1 MKKQIYIIIFI
12 ALFIFGCVASST
24 KGGVVG
30 ANRGQLMLVSSE
42 QMEQGANQAYHEIMA
57 KAKQEG
63 ALNTDTQQVNRVRAI
78 ASRII
83 PEVKVFREDALRWN
97 WQVNLL
103 ESKQLNAWCMPGGKI
118 AFYSGIIERLK
129 LTDDEIAAI
138 MGHEIS
144 HALREHSR
152 ERASREQIK
161 NIGILV
167 GGALLGASN
176 EAMQLANLATR
187 YAIELPFSREHER
200 EADKMGVELAARAG
214 YDPYAAVNLW
224 KKMEKVAQKM
234 PFQFL
239 STHPSSSSRIK
250 DISVVA
256 QKTFPLY
263 ERAKKSYHQ

>member
-1 MKKQIYIIIFI
+1 MKKQIYIILFV

-24 KGGVVG
+24 KGGTVG
-30 ANRGQLMLVSSE
+30 ANRGQLMLVSSA
-42 QMEQGANQAYHEIMA
+42 QMQQGANKAYHQIMSEA
-57 KAKQEG
+57 QKKG
-63 ALNTDTQQVNRVRAI
+63 ALNKDSRQVKRIRAI

-83 PEVKVFREDALRWN
+83 PEVKVFREDALN
-97 WQVNLL
+97 WDWRVNLL
-103 ESKQLNAWCMPGGKI
+103 QSNQLNAWCMPGGKI
-118 AFYSGIIERLK
+118 AFYSGIINRLQ
-129 LTDDEIAAI
+129 LSDDEIAAI

-152 ERASREQIK
+152 ERASRQQIK
-161 NIGILV
+161 NIGLLV
-167 GGALLGASN
+167 GGALIGASN
-176 EAMQLANLATR
+176 QTLQLANLAAR

-224 KKMEKVAQKM
+224 KKMDKIAKKM

-239 STHPSSSSRIK
+239 STHPSSASRIQ

-256 QKTFPLY
+256 KKVYPLY
-263 ERAKKSYHQ
+263 KQAR